1 MKKTYV
7 DVLQALPPDETL
19 HQFLA
24 SHGLAVP
31 PALDAQPHEPP
42 NRAVIEAIMTWGDTS
57 ARDRLTAELV
67 ASVALGDAAGG
78 QAMFEAALSDP
89 AVVTGLALCQSD
101 LHRSFW
107 LYVRHRALFER
118 ASDLDFWA
126 HHSAQAQQ
134 YDLGVRRPAIPTDA
148 ALAGLRRAISA
159 YYQRERQCGEGCVA
173 YLVPR
178 SPGIHLLTVHVK
190 DLAELRL
197 EFEGVVLKQR
207 VGNPNIHMVL
217 EYAEA
222 TGVVRTLARG
232 GHKVQQMLVEAFAE
246 HVLGVK
252 ATPER
257 IKAPALDLSALRTG
271 FDVPEVFEDGFSLV
285 QLKSL
290 TLLSPEGDL
299 KIECTAMQASQHRS
313 VHELLRDQLPGPL
326 EGRWA
331 VLAAQINLYYPPE
344 PGRTRARVVPI
355 EVTSRGRL
363 NLHQFDAKLQAPLER
378 YLVRIGILRPGQTLS
393 AQEAPFAAGTVR
405 ATTPEDA

>member
-7 DVLQALPPDETL
+7 DVLLALPPDETL

-24 SHGLAVP
+24 SHGLAEP
-31 PALDAQPHEPP
+31 PAPEPQPDGPP
-42 NRAVIEAIMTWGDTS
+42 NRDVIEAIKAWGDTA
-57 ARDRLTAELV
+57 ARDRLTAELM
-67 ASVALGDAAGG
+67 ASVALGDAAGA
-78 QAMFEAALSDP
+78 QAMFEATVNDP
-89 AVVTGLALCQSD
+89 AVLTGLAMCQSD

-134 YDLGVRRPAIPTDA
+134 FDLGVRRRPIAADA
-148 ALAGLRRAISA
+148 ALAGLRQAISA

-190 DLAELRL
+190 DLAMLRL

-222 TGVVRTLARG
+222 TGVARTLVRG
-232 GHKVQQMLVEAFAE
+232 GHKVQQMLVQAFAE
-246 HVLGVK
+246 HVLGVQ

-290 TLLSPEGDL
+290 ALLSPDGEL
-299 KIECTAMQASQHRS
+299 KIECTAMQASRHRS
-313 VHELLRDQLPGPL
+313 VHELLREQLPAPL

-363 NLHQFDAKLQAPLER
+363 NLHQFDPRLQAQLER

-393 AQEAPFAAGTVR
+393 VQEAPLATGTVG
-405 ATTPEDA
+405 ATTPEGA

>member
-1 MKKTYV
+1 M
-7 DVLQALPPDETL
+7 
-19 HQFLA
+19 
-24 SHGLAVP
+24 
-31 PALDAQPHEPP
+31 
-42 NRAVIEAIMTWGDTS
+42 GDTS

-134 YDLGVRRPAIPTDA
+134 YDLGVRRPAISTDA

-173 YLVPR
+173 YLAPR

-222 TGVVRTLARG
+222 TGVVRTPARG

-252 ATPER
+252 AMPER
-257 IKAPALDLSALRTG
+257 IKAPALDSSALRTG

-363 NLHQFDAKLQAPLER
+363 NLHQFDAAASAAGALPGTHRHPAPRPDLER
-378 YLVRIGILRPGQTLS
+378 TGGTLRRGHGQGDDSRGRVRCRHTRAGSSSAGCSPRACRCCAPPCRARWRCRRTWAARSRRP
-393 AQEAPFAAGTVR
+393 
-405 ATTPEDA
+405 

>member
-1 MKKTYV
+1 MNKASYV

-19 HQFLA
+19 YQFLA
-24 SHGLAVP
+24 SHGLALA
-31 PALDAQPHEPP
+31 ALNPQPDGPP
-42 NRAVIEAIMTWGDTS
+42 NQAVLESIKTWSDTV
-57 ARDRLTAELV
+57 ARDRMTAELK
-67 ASVALGDAAGG
+67 ASVALGDAAGC

-89 AVVTGLALCQSD
+89 AVVTGLALCHSD

-118 ASDLDFWA
+118 ASDLDFWT

-134 YDLGVRRPAIPTDA
+134 YDLGVRRPLITTET

-173 YLVPR
+173 YLLPR
-178 SPGIHLLTVHVK
+178 SPGIHLLTIHVK

-197 EFEGVVLKQR
+197 EFEGVLLKQR

-290 TLLSPEGDL
+290 TLLSPDGDL
-299 KIECTAMQASQHRS
+299 KVECTAMQASHHRS
-313 VHELLRDQLPGPL
+313 VHELLREHLPGPL
-326 EGRWA
+326 EGRWV

-344 PGRTRARVVPI
+344 PGRPRARVVPI

-363 NLHQFDAKLQAPLER
+363 NLHQFDARLQAQLER
-378 YLVRIGILRPGQTLS
+378 YLVRIGILRPEQTLS
-393 AQEAPFAAGTVR
+393 AQALPPSTDTLG
-405 ATTPEDA
+405 ATASEDA